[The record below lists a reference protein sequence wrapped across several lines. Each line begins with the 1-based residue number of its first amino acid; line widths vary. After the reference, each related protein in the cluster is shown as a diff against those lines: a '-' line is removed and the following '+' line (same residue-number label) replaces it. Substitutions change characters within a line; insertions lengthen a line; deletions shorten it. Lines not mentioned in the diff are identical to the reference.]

1 MDVEADELTLTL
13 VSFFFCVQKCSD
25 EQKILLENC
34 LSVVNRLPAVSTLPN
49 DKDEAAFKN
58 MWNFNLPDA
67 ASGLLL
73 LDINQGKIATET
85 RSQGKEHGSRQKWL
99 SGCRSTISNIFFLAY
114 A

>member
-1 MDVEADELTLTL
+1 
-13 VSFFFCVQKCSD
+13 
-25 EQKILLENC
+25 
-34 LSVVNRLPAVSTLPN
+34 
-49 DKDEAAFKN
+49 N

-85 RSQGKEHGSRQKWL
+85 RSQGFNFSYRRNNVSLRSGSP
-99 SGCRSTISNIFFLAY
+99 AV